1 MLSDKPRAR
10 IAGDESATVL
20 TEESIR
26 AGAERFL
33 AIFDK
38 QSAGHTAEGSYLLL
52 EFWKFGG
59 FAEGSEEK
67 TLNPLLTGWFS
78 RSR

>member
-1 MLSDKPRAR
+1 MSAPEGASALSDKLRAR

-38 QSAGHTAEGSYLLL
+38 QNAGRTAEGSYLLL
-52 EFWKFGG
+52 ELWTFGG
-59 FAEGSEEK
+59 FAEVNGEN
-67 TLNPLLTGWFS
+67 TLNPY
-78 RSR
+78 